1 MEINHP
7 LKAFVIAL
15 PRIKSSMETA
25 EIVLNKLIEYKFDA
39 RLFEGTDGDEAV
51 KRAADE
57 GRTLHPTNHFDE
69 PVLRTIRVAGPGA
82 MGCFFSHY
90 RLWEKCVELNESIFI
105 FEDDVNFIRPYY
117 PVEFNEVLITVLGSW
132 YKVYKKD
139 ASIITSDVPIAQ
151 EFSGPCIPGTPGYAI
166 SPIAAKKLLNVF
178 RHTYTASDVA
188 IRKSIVDIKIHSHLM
203 GSAITAKQSLTNSDK
218 MWNSKYV

>member
-1 MEINHP
+1 M
-7 LKAFVIAL
+7 KAFVISL
-15 PRIKSSMETA
+15 SKIESSITTA
-25 EIVLNKLIEYKFDA
+25 IDVHKKLIEYGFDA
-39 RLFEGTDGDEAV
+39 ELFEGTDGDEAV

-132 YKVYKKD
+132 HAVYKTD
-139 ASIITSDVPIAQ
+139 VNIITSPIPMAQ
-151 EFSGPCIPGTPGYAI
+151 EYLGPCIPGTPGYAI